1 MSSAQTTINDRVKN
15 KIKQRIVAVTKD
27 TKGWDKAYADLIEGI
42 NKQFAEVC
50 KKYDGAIEAKI
61 LDDLHELE
69 RKVGIIKKAQQSKR

>member
-1 MSSAQTTINDRVKN
+1 MQTTINDRVKN

-27 TKGWDKAYADLIEGI
+27 TKGWDKAYAEMIEGI
-42 NKQFAEVC
+42 NKQFVEVC
-50 KKYDGAIEAKI
+50 KKYDAAIEAKI

>member
-1 MSSAQTTINDRVKN
+1 MSSTQTTINDRVKN

-27 TKGWDKAYADLIEGI
+27 TKGWDKAYADLVEGI
-42 NKQFAEVC
+42 NKQFTEIC
-50 KKYDGAIEAKI
+50 KKYDAAVEAKI